1 LFKNSEDYQV
11 NAEIHIT
18 VTLTQGSHLEE
29 FILRVLMNTK
39 CGVIV
44 TEIRKNTRYNS
55 VYSNLISR
63 EFEGLYL

>member
-1 LFKNSEDYQV
+1 MFKNSEDYQV

-18 VTLTQGSHLEE
+18 VIPTKGSHLEE

-44 TEIRKNTRYNS
+44 TETRKNTSYNS
-55 VYSNLISR
+55 EYSNLISR
-63 EFEGLYL
+63 ELEGTY